1 MRKFFQEFKT
11 FISRGNVVDM
21 AVGVA
26 VAGAFTKIVN
36 AFTAGFITPLIS
48 LLSGDSNFAEGK
60 WVIRPAV
67 YVDAAGQVVDAA
79 TEGAT
84 LSVAE
89 VSLLWGSFVQTIF
102 DFLIIARAL
111 FVVMKTFNSL
121 TARAK
126 EMREDIVDGLT
137 PARVKAEA
145 EAKAQAEAEAK
156 AQAEAE
162 AAAKAE
168 EEARIAAEKAEAA
181 AKADAAQA
189 ETAKLL
195 AEIRDLLAKKD

>member
-102 DFLIIARAL
+102 DFLIIALTIFFTIRMICAL
-111 FVVMKTFNSL
+111 K
-121 TARAK
+121 AK
-126 EMREDIVDGLT
+126 F
-137 PARVKAEA
+137 K
-145 EAKAQAEAEAK
+145 KQ
-156 AQAEAE
+156 
-162 AAAKAE
+162 E
-168 EEARIAAEKAEAA
+168 EEKAATAEPAPV
-181 AKADAAQA
+181 K
-189 ETAKLL
+189 TP
-195 AEIRDLLAKKD
+195 IYS

>member
-48 LLSGDSNFAEGK
+48 LISGDANFSEGK
-60 WVIRPAV
+60 WVIREAV
-67 YVDAAGQVVDAA
+67 YVDASGAVVDATA
-79 TEGAT
+79 EGAT
-84 LSVAE
+84 VQVAE
-89 VSLLWGSFVQTIF
+89 VSLLWGNFLQTII
-102 DFLIIARAL
+102 DFLLIALML
-111 FVVMKTFNSL
+111 FIVMKTFNKL
-121 TARAK
+121 TATAK
-126 EMREDIVDGLT
+126 EMRADIAEGLT

-156 AQAEAE
+156 AKAEEE
-162 AAAKAE
+162 AKAKAE
-168 EEARIAAEKAEAA
+168 EEARLAAEKAEAA
-181 AKADAAQA
+181 AKADLAQA
-189 ETAKLL
+189 ETAKIL
-195 AEIRDLLAKKD
+195 AEIRDLLANK